1 MKHLLVLVGIIS
13 IALVLGCGKE
23 AEEEVAE
30 KGIEDQTGRAEK
42 VDISDEPAG
51 VKAEGDES
59 KLEPGEATSESKQ
72 EGTVRKMEAKPVDVG
87 DSDFESEDLKSDIP
101 VLVDFW
107 APWCKPCLIAA
118 PVLEKMAQQYK
129 GKLKVC
135 KLNVDQARQTAMKYG
150 IRSIPTLIIFKDGQP
165 VDQIV
170 GVTPNYE
177 SDLEQKIE
185 SHL

>member
-1 MKHLLVLVGIIS
+1 MKHLLVLISAMS
-13 IALVLGCGKE
+13 IALVLGCGGE
-23 AEEEVAE
+23 SEESIAE
-30 KGIEDQTGRAEK
+30 KRIEPQTGTEES
-42 VDISDEPAG
+42 VDIAGEPAD
-51 VKAEGDES
+51 VKAEDDEG
-59 KLEPGEATSESKQ
+59 KIGPGEATSESKQ
-72 EGTVRKMEAKPVDVG
+72 ESKVKKVEEKPVDVG
-87 DSDFESEDLKSDIP
+87 DGNFESEVLKSDMP

-118 PVLEKMAQQYK
+118 PVLEKMAQQYG

-150 IRSIPTLIIFKDGQP
+150 IRSIPTLIFFKDGQP

-177 SDLEQKIE
+177 SDLKQKIE